1 MSAADRCLKCGEYRA
16 AIRRERLICWDGYDE
31 LGKHRFAPWPDS
43 MTDSLSNLR
52 WVDTE
57 DHIEKEHAAH
67 SGHEYGG
74 AYARAAA
81 LAAGD
86 PDWMNAT
93 GGKCMDAGS
102 D

>member
-1 MSAADRCLKCGEYRA
+1 MSDYTSPEPWAQAAWEADL
-16 AIRRERLICWDGYDE
+16 
-31 LGKHRFAPWPDS
+31 P
-43 MTDSLSNLR
+43 T
-52 WVDTE
+52 
-57 DHIEKEHAAH
+57 EKEHPAH

-93 GGKCMDAGS
+93 GGKCMDS
-102 D
+102 ETSK